1 MTGIPGEKC
10 YFTASLP
17 PSQNGDKPV
26 SPSEPYSIEVE
37 AVAEYVPSQSR
48 PDDEHFVFAYHITV
62 RNTGSIAAQLLSRHW
77 IITDGNGKVQEVR
90 GQGVIGEQPTLAPG
104 ESFRYTSGCML
115 ETPVGTMHGSYQM
128 QAADG
133 HRFDAGI
140 PPFMLAVPR
149 VLH

>member
-1 MTGIPGEKC
+1 MLFYRLAPITP
-10 YFTASLP
+10 
-17 PSQNGDKPV
+17 NGDKPV
-26 SPSEPYSIEVE
+26 SQSEAYCIEVE

-62 RNTGSIAAQLLSRHW
+62 RNTGSISAQLLGRHW